1 MINWIKRI
9 FKKYEIKDA
18 TEISDRFQIFQDHG
32 FDIECNPITNIGNI
46 QLKQDGVA
54 IILRFPFKENWMR
67 SEEEKFLCS
76 SLETTLKWI
85 KKSDWTYSQS
95 SLKEYTTIV
104 DNQETPRYR
113 TRGYR
118 GYGFA
123 DYYPIYIF
131 YRKGDEKVL
140 SCFDSYYES
149 EKTIDS
155 ETKHKYYHIN
165 YGRVGRMQKNPNTFY

>member
-95 SLKEYTTIV
+95 SLKEYTIIDYHKTF
-104 DNQETPRYR
+104 RYI
-113 TRGYR
+113 
-118 GYGFA
+118 

-149 EKTIDS
+149 VKTIDS
-155 ETKHKYYHIN
+155 ETKHKYYHID
-165 YGRVGRMQKNPNTFY
+165 YGRAGRMQKNPNIFY